1 MFWVSG
7 SNRTKAPRSGPRCA
21 PIWPTGASAT
31 CWWVCCDGLTGFPE
45 AIAATWSHA
54 AVQTCVVHLIRNAMR
69 FVSYGER
76 KAVAAAIKPVY
87 TAANAEAARRVGR
100 LRRLGLGRR
109 TLRDQG
115 FRPVLGTVHPRFGV
129 PPRAAAS
136 DLHDQLH
143 RVAELPDAQGHQE
156 PRPVPQRRRRS
167 ETALAGD
174 LQHRRQTRRRTSQRT
189 RPETLPNSPGRLVEG
204 QVVTNWK
211 KALEQLMLV
220 YPDRIEP
227 YL

>member
-1 MFWVSG
+1 M
-7 SNRTKAPRSGPRCA
+7 
-21 PIWPTGASAT
+21 
-31 CWWVCCDGLTGFPE
+31 
-45 AIAATWSHA
+45 
-54 AVQTCVVHLIRNAMR
+54 HLIRNAMR

-87 TAANAEAARRVGR
+87 TAANAEAARAELDAFAASGW
-100 LRRLGLGRR
+100 GRR

-115 FRPVLGTVHPRFGV
+115 FRPVLGTVHPVLAF
-129 PPRAAAS
+129 PRAAAS

-220 YPDRIEP
+220 YPTASSHTCKHCWKAQQTKIRQP
-227 YL
+227 TYTKT